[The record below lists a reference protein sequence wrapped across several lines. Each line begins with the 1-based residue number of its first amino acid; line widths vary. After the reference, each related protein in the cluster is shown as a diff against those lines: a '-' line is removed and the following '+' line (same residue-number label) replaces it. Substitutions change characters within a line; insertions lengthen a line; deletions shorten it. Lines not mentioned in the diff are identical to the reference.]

1 MDALLLRNSQ
11 DLIKAMSFRLQDL
24 WRVGELAF
32 PKSIGFPIS
41 EKHRLIEGVWSEAR
55 QLA

>member
-1 MDALLLRNSQ
+1 MCSCYAANSQ

-24 WRVGELAF
+24 WSVGELAF
-32 PKSIGFPIS
+32 PKGIRFPIS
-41 EKHRLIEGVWSEAR
+41 EKRRLIEGVWSEAR